1 MPNNEKFRYAVIQG
15 TKKKKTKKKKKKPFL
30 IEVRL
35 IGKIIYTKM
44 CISKN

>member
-15 TKKKKTKKKKKKPFL
+15 TKKKKKQPFL

-35 IGKIIYTKM
+35 IDKIIYTKM